1 MKISE
6 TKIPGL
12 LVIEP
17 TVYEDARGYFFESF
31 NAQRWKQTGYEA
43 PNFIQD
49 NQSKSGKGV
58 LRGLHY
64 QLNPHAQSKLVRA
77 LEGRIFDVAVDIRK
91 GSPTYGQW
99 HGEELSA
106 ENKKQLFVPRGFAHG
121 FSVLS
126 QTAIV
131 FYKCDGYY
139 HKESERGI
147 AYNDPALGIDWKL
160 EGTGP
165 LLSDKD
171 KTHPPIANADTN
183 FSF

>member
-1 MKISE
+1 MKITE

-12 LVIEP
+12 LVIGP
-17 TVYEDARGYFFESF
+17 KIFEDARGYFFESF
-31 NAQRWKQTGYEA
+31 NQQKWEEA
-43 PNFIQD
+43 GFVAPAFVQD
-49 NQSKSGKGV
+49 NQSKSAKGV

-64 QLNPHAQSKLVRA
+64 QLKPHAQSKLVRA
-77 LEGRIFDVAVDIRK
+77 LEGRIFDVAVDIRR

-126 QTAIV
+126 ETAVV

-139 HKESERGI
+139 NKESERGI
-147 AYNDPALGIDWKL
+147 AYDDPALGIDW
-160 EGTGP
+160 EMGNTEP
-165 LLSDKD
+165 LLSEKD
-171 KTHPPIANADTN
+171 KTHPGLRNAETN
-183 FSF
+183 FTY